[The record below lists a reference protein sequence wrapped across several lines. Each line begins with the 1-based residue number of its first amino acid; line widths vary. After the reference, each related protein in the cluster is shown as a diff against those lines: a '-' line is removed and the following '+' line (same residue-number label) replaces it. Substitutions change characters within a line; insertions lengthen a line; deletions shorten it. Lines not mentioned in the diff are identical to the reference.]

1 MSLRVGCDIVSISLF
16 RDRLNANGDLLAE
29 RIFHPGEAAGASAER
44 LAGLFAAKE
53 AACKALSLPP
63 GAWLDILIEHD
74 PRGAPM
80 VAFLEPKPWIRE
92 ITVSISHAGDYAIAM
107 LAAIIE

>member
-16 RDRLNANGDLLAE
+16 QERLNASGDLLAD
-29 RIFHPGEAAGASAER
+29 RIFHPGEVAGASTER

-53 AACKALSLPP
+53 AACKALNLPA
-63 GAWLDILIEHD
+63 GAWLEILIERD

-92 ITVSISHAGDYAIAM
+92 ISVSISHAGDYAIAM
-107 LAAIIE
+107 LAAVIE